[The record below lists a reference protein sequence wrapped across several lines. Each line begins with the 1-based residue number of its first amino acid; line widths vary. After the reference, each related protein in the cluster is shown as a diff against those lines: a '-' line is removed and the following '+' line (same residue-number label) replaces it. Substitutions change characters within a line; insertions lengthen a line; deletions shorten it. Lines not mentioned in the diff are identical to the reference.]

1 MRTNRV
7 TTQILFCTAVLLVAG
22 CLPASADPMTLGSLS
37 FDSIIVGISDQFT
50 ISNFSGIDLP
60 PDLPVITSVTFQNAE
75 LALFGPSIP
84 ASPILLGD
92 IIPGMS
98 ASGLISDASQITS
111 AVFTATL
118 SETILSLD
126 GGGTETVDS
135 LITAT
140 LSPSSGLY
148 LLAGTDS
155 TVIEAT
161 APTTALAEPSTSAIA
176 VSLIGLAALM
186 SLIRRRVWRE
196 ADRFGSLH

>member
-7 TTQILFCTAVLLVAG
+7 TTQILFCTAVLLLAG

-37 FDSIIVGISDQFT
+37 FDSIIAGISDQFT
-50 ISNFSGIDLP
+50 ISNLSGIDLP
-60 PDLPVITSVTFQNAE
+60 PDLPVITTVTFQNAE

-92 IIPGMS
+92 IIPGTF

-135 LITAT
+135 SITAT
-140 LSPSSGLY
+140 LLPSSGLY
-148 LLAGTDS
+148 LVAGTDS

-161 APTTALAEPSTSAIA
+161 APTTALPEPSTSAMA

-196 ADRFGSLH
+196 ADGLGSVN